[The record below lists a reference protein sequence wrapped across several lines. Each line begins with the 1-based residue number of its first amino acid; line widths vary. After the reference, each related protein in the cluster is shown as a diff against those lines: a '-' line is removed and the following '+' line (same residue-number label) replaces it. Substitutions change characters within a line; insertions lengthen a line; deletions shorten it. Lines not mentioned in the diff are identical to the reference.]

1 MKNKTLYYKIFLYIF
16 LIISLLLSV
25 FLIYSLNSINN
36 IVNNLFDGPT
46 SLILSDNAL
55 PFNLSL
61 TTINILIPIA
71 VAVLLISCVISCT
84 FAYKVGKNKN

>member
-1 MKNKTLYYKIFLYIF
+1 MKNKTLLYKIFLYIF
-16 LIISLLLSV
+16 LFISLLLSA

-36 IVNNLFDGPT
+36 IVNGFFNGPT
-46 SLILSDNAL
+46 SLIISDNAL

-71 VAVLLISCVISCT
+71 VAVLFISCIISCA
-84 FAYKVGKNKN
+84 FAYKMGKSRN